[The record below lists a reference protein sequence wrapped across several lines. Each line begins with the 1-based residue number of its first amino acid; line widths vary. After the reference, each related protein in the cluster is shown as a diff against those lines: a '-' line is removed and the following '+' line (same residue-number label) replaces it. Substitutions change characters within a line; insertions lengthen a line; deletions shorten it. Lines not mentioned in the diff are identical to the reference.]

1 MTYEHNFFAKQPT
14 FTDDGRQ
21 IVWNFTD
28 MQSVMKITEKRRKK
42 QIQNLTKPTQFTVHI
57 K

>member
-14 FTDDGRQ
+14 FTDARRQ